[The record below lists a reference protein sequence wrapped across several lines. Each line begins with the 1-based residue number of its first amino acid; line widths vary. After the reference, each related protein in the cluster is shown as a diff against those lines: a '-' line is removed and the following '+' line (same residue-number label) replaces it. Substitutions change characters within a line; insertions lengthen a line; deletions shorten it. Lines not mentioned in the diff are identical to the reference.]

1 MTENKDTG
9 KEALENPMKIG
20 TEKLSEENNPLNA
33 SEPKE
38 TNQET
43 ENMEVHHH
51 PQLHHDPKPW
61 KEYFLE
67 FIMITFAVTLGF
79 FAENIRENIVE
90 DERAKEYARSLYDDL
105 KIDTALIQRTYL
117 EKEWIMAKFDSVGKM
132 LEAKDLSKYNEFIY
146 YAERYIVFND
156 VFISQDVTY
165 QQLRGSGNF
174 RYIKNIAL
182 YKNIAEYYSFYNRYQ
197 SIDGNF
203 GFVGN
208 EDLSELESK
217 VFDPKDLTNLENESS
232 TTFYDLVKRPT
243 GKLVPI
249 TTDNQSLKLL
259 YIKFANANNRTYGA
273 KLFLGW
279 LKVKATALIN
289 ELKKEYDLE

>member
-1 MTENKDTG
+1 MTKNTETG
-9 KEALENPMKIG
+9 NEGLENPMKIE
-20 TEKLSEENNPLNA
+20 TEKLSEESNSINV
-33 SEPKE
+33 SEIKE

-90 DERAKEYARSLYDDL
+90 EERAKEYAQSLYDDL

-132 LEAKDLSKYNEFIY
+132 LESKDLSKYNEFIY

-156 VFISQDVTY
+156 VFTSQDVTY

-174 RYIKNIAL
+174 RYIKNLAL

-197 SIDGNF
+197 SIDGSF
-203 GFVGN
+203 GFVGKEN
-208 EDLSELESK
+208 LSELESK
-217 VFDPKDLTNLENESS
+217 VFNPIDLTNLDNEFSS
-232 TTFYDLVKRPT
+232 TFYDLVQRPT
-243 GKLVPI
+243 GKLTPI

-279 LKVKATALIN
+279 LKVKATDLIN
-289 ELKKEYDLE
+289 DLKKEYELE